1 MNSFLYFCKKVI
13 MEAIVIKPKDK
24 AELNFFLELAKR
36 LGVSVQTYDDLQDE
50 LLYKAMEQNRNT
62 PLIDKEKVMDTIRY
76 ILNEDKVDYKP

>member
-1 MNSFLYFCKKVI
+1 